1 MRAVNDGAFRYLE
14 KPIEP
19 DQLVAAVGEAVRHHR
34 IARAREE
41 AFQRLG
47 AAEAPATAPGA
58 DLRSRLDSALQKRWM
73 AFQPIIDR
81 RSRTVWAC
89 EALLRTAEPGFVRP
103 PDLLA
108 AAEQLGRIADVG
120 RAVRADVA
128 ATLSAARE
136 GLAFVNVHPLELAD
150 PDLYRADAPLS
161 ALASRVVIEITER
174 ASLATV
180 GEVTDR
186 VAALRALGYR
196 IAVDDLGAGYAG
208 LASFARLKPEV
219 VKLDMSL
226 VRGIDHD
233 PLRQKLVDSIVRASH
248 DLAIVVVAEG
258 IETPAERE
266 AVERLEVD
274 LLQGYLLGRPQ
285 REFVGPGSGAR

>member
-1 MRAVNDGAFRYLE
+1 
-14 KPIEP
+14 
-19 DQLVAAVGEAVRHHR
+19 
-34 IARAREE
+34 
-41 AFQRLG
+41 
-47 AAEAPATAPGA
+47 
-58 DLRSRLDSALQKRWM
+58 M